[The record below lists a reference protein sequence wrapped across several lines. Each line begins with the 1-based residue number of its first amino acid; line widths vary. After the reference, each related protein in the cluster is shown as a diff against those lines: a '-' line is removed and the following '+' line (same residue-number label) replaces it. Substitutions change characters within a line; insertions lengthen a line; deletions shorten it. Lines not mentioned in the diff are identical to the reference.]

1 MFPHVNL
8 YRVVLL
14 LVLVGG
20 AAWVLWIH
28 PQMIAAKQIRNWA
41 IVQAYVGFL
50 ESHHQT
56 YGEFPL
62 RLADAVPDTVAKRAA
77 WLSSHDA
84 YGNPLHYTSD
94 GRQFL
99 IASYGR
105 DGIRDDGPYARDVGE
120 FSRTDAPCRDLDT
133 DTAYSSDGVV
143 QRCGK

>member
-56 YGEFPL
+56 YG
-62 RLADAVPDTVAKRAA
+62 
-77 WLSSHDA
+77 
-84 YGNPLHYTSD
+84 
-94 GRQFL
+94 
-99 IASYGR
+99 
-105 DGIRDDGPYARDVGE
+105 
-120 FSRTDAPCRDLDT
+120 
-133 DTAYSSDGVV
+133 DTAVQISSG
-143 QRCGK
+143 